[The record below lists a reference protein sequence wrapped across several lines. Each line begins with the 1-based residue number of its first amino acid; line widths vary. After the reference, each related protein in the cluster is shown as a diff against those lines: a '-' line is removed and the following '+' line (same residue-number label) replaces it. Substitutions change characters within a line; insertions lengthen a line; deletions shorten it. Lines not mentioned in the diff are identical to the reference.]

1 MHMVSAV
8 GDAEAVMA
16 VRKGNAASSSL
27 IIRPKIEGHVIDM
40 ELDTGAAVSLISM
53 ELYKAKFA
61 LIRLRQ
67 THVVLKTHTG
77 ELLLPE
83 GMLKV
88 SVKLN
93 KQKV

>member
-1 MHMVSAV
+1 
-8 GDAEAVMA
+8 MA
-16 VRKGNAASSSL
+16 VRKGNAASSSMM
-27 IIRPKIEGHVIDM
+27 IRPKIEGHVIDM
-40 ELDTGAAVSLISM
+40 ELDTGAAVSLIYL

-61 LIRLRQ
+61 PIRLRK
-67 THVVLKTHTG
+67 TDVVLKTYTG

-88 SVKLN
+88 WVKLN